1 MIGLG
6 EGVVYHV
13 DLEDGF
19 VRMRSKIGKIT
30 YEEVTNMFY
39 VENPEK
45 GIVAIPREHVRKIE
59 FKKVI

>member
-13 DLEDGF
+13 DLKDGF
-19 VRMRSKIGKIT
+19 VQMRSKIGKIT